1 MKSSFISYCLLLILF
16 AFNYAFA
23 QEMSP
28 EAASLYNEGN
38 KLAKDGDFNNA
49 IVKYD
54 SALNIEKDFRIYYQ
68 KGAAYRKAGNL
79 DSAKIAFDESI
90 KLKPDFEGSY
100 NALGSVYFAMKNY
113 QEAAL
118 NFEKVLQMSTDTTV
132 KSSVKENLGVAYTM
146 LGNEAISDKNNT
158 KALEYLQKAVENKT
172 YDKAYILLARVYSEL
187 GDFDKTLAAAD
198 SALKF
203 KSTISE
209 GGPYYYMGLAYKGK
223 GDLNKAKEM
232 FTQAKGDVAY
242 KKAAEYELSL
252 LK

>member
-1 MKSSFISYCLLLILF
+1 MRRSFIAYCLLLILS
-16 AFNYAFA
+16 ALSYSFA
-23 QEMSP
+23 QEMSS
-28 EAASLYNEGN
+28 EAARLYNEGN
-38 KLAKDGDFNNA
+38 KLAKAGEYTNA

-79 DSAKIAFDESI
+79 DSAKTAIEESI

-100 NALGSVYFAMKNY
+100 NALGSVYFSMKNY
-113 QEAAL
+113 QEAAV
-118 NFEKVLQMSTDTTV
+118 NFEKVLQMSTDTTL
-132 KSSVKENLGVAYTM
+132 KSSIKENLAVAYTM
-146 LGNEAISDKNNT
+146 LGNEAINNKNNT
-158 KALEYLQKAVENKT
+158 KAVEHLQKAVENKN
-172 YDKAYILLARVYSEL
+172 YDKAYLLLAKVYSEL
-187 GDFDKTLAAAD
+187 GDFDKTLAASD

-223 GDLNKAKEM
+223 ADLKKAKEM
-232 FTQAKGDVAY
+232 FNKAKGDAAY
-242 KKAAEYELSL
+242 KKAAEYELSI